1 MDLFFQSEMLIF
13 FGGIA
18 AVLLFRQFSMMKV
31 VSVLSIC
38 IGSLLGLYSSLSML
52 NGETALAS
60 FKYLNAFSLSFK
72 VDGLSAFFL
81 TVIFIVSFLATL
93 YSYHYMSNS
102 EKSLKIAVNYLFYS
116 MLIASMALVV
126 AADNMI
132 TFMLSWE
139 LMSLSSFFLVIYNYE
154 EKENRKAGY
163 LYFVFSHIGAM
174 FIFAAFGL
182 IYAHTGN
189 FAFSQGARPS

>member
-60 FKYLNAFSLSFK
+60 FKYLNAFSLSFRGGWALCFFP
-72 VDGLSAFFL
+72 DGYFYCFL
-81 TVIFIVSFLATL
+81 FSYFIQLPL
-93 YSYHYMSNS
+93 Y
-102 EKSLKIAVNYLFYS
+102 EQL
-116 MLIASMALVV
+116 
-126 AADNMI
+126 
-132 TFMLSWE
+132 
-139 LMSLSSFFLVIYNYE
+139 
-154 EKENRKAGY
+154 
-163 LYFVFSHIGAM
+163 
-174 FIFAAFGL
+174 
-182 IYAHTGN
+182 
-189 FAFSQGARPS
+189 